1 MSQYKVNDYI
11 NKKWNDI
18 YKDTTT
24 AKAYNLGI
32 AVGLLECYKQIK
44 TQIGQEETNRI
55 YEHILNGKE
64 EINTIFRTLVGLY
77 NDDTHS
83 KVDSIIEAFEKTKKP
98 DQEMTDEH
106 RDLIEEFLEFLHN
119 KKDNK

>member
-18 YKDTTT
+18 YKDTPT

-32 AVGLLECYKQIK
+32 AVGLLEYYKQVK
-44 TQIGQEETNRI
+44 AQIGQEKANEVC
-55 YEHILNGKE
+55 ESILNGKE
-64 EINTIFRTLVGLY
+64 EFNTIFRTLVGLY